1 MTAATVALAALFLS
15 LSFAAIMVGVGGG
28 LFYVSILAASGF
40 SIEEA
45 IAGSLFCVVAGG
57 SIGAVK
63 YIRSKSSDYKTAL
76 LIGAVSAFT
85 ALSVGA
91 AAASL
96 PQELRFWSFVCFA
109 VFAASLSLRKSTEDK
124 DLNDYVPPRSAGLV
138 FIGSL
143 AGVLSSLFGVGGGI
157 VVVPALTRFY
167 KYPMK
172 TAVGTSALT
181 LSVTALAGFAGS
193 ALAMG
198 NSAYPLIAKI
208 WPLALCSFAGA
219 YFGSGAALKSK
230 NETLRKLFLGLLFIM
245 ITFLVTKKI
254 FNF

>member
-1 MTAATVALAALFLS
+1 MTATVVVLASLFFS

-28 LFYVSILAASGF
+28 LFYVSILASAGF
-40 SIEEA
+40 PIEEA
-45 IAGSLFCVVAGG
+45 VAGSLFCVVAGG

-63 YIRSKSSDYKTAL
+63 YIRSNSSDYKTAL
-76 LIGAVSAFT
+76 QIGAFSTVT
-85 ALSVGA
+85 ALSMGA
-91 AAASL
+91 AAGSL
-96 PQELRFWSFVCFA
+96 PRELRFWSFVAFA
-109 VFAASLSLRKSTEDK
+109 LIAASLSLRKSSDDK
-124 DLNDYVPPRSAGLV
+124 ALNDYVPPRSAALLIVGAA
-138 FIGSL
+138 

-157 VVVPALTRFY
+157 VVVPVLARFY

-193 ALAMG
+193 AYSMG
-198 NSAYPLIAKI
+198 SAAFPLLAKI

-219 YFGSGAALKSK
+219 YFGSGVALKSK
-230 NETLRKLFLGLLFIM
+230 NETLRRLFLALLFIM
-245 ITFLVTKKI
+245 IAFLVTKKI